1 MAPQSVVQLARLGIP
16 HFASLV
22 KRACDHLI
30 AIRVVER
37 DGVDDVFVAL
47 ERQQLLPSVGVP
59 NFAGAI
65 VGASDETIARLVKGA
80 IGERQ
85 NVCPQD
91 LRRQYTDMDISSKCL
106 GRQRA
111 HRVGGRVH
119 SGSTSHT

>member
-30 AIRVVER
+30 VIRFVER

-85 NVCPQD
+85 NVWPLD
-91 LRRQYTDMDISSKCL
+91 LRITCIEMDLTSGIVK
-106 GRQRA
+106 RA
-111 HRVGGRVH
+111 KE
-119 SGSTSHT
+119 